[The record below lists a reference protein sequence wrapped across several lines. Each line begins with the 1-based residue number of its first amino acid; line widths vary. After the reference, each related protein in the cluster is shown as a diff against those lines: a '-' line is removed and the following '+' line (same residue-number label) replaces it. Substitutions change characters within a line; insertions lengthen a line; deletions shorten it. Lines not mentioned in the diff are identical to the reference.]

1 MFPVSALWKK
11 SVDTYFDVN
20 GVGICTPLQLLLAS
34 VQLVYIPQIAP
45 GEARSPYF
53 FQRRTSGVCV
63 WGFLPIIQPAALLE
77 EMK

>member
-1 MFPVSALWKK
+1 MIISNRRRHILKVMFPVSALWKK

-45 GEARSPYF
+45 G
-53 FQRRTSGVCV
+53 
-63 WGFLPIIQPAALLE
+63 
-77 EMK
+77 